1 MAADARQEAANRL
14 YGSLMEEAK
23 TRFACVQ
30 GALRGSLVLPDA
42 LVREIGFL
50 QLRMLCELIALASL
64 IAHGDVRDQTKTL
77 SKEFRADEI
86 IKRLEKLH
94 PDFYPYPV
102 IVEVRNDTNEVI
114 LTDQTK
120 PYLTKAELPKLYGR
134 CGDFLHRG
142 TVRKL
147 ASSRAPE
154 TMLVARKDFDEIA
167 RWTNK
172 IVALLNDHRIS
183 SIDNKRHLLV
193 LMSAGGVGGQ
203 GGRVQVAYAQS
214 P

>member
-1 MAADARQEAANRL
+1 
-14 YGSLMEEAK
+14 
-23 TRFACVQ
+23 
-30 GALRGSLVLPDA
+30 
-42 LVREIGFL
+42 
-50 QLRMLCELIALASL
+50 MLCELIALASL

-142 TVRKL
+142 TARKL
-147 ASSRAPE
+147 ASLRAPE
-154 TMLVARKDFDEIA
+154 TMLVIA

-203 GGRVQVAYAQS
+203 GGRV
-214 P
+214 